1 MNGKEIETE
10 ITERKLAGKT
20 LEDHKAGEVKAK

>member
-10 ITERKLAGKT
+10 IMEGKFAGKT
-20 LEDHKAGEVKAK
+20 LEDHKAGEVKAE